1 MIGFDHA
8 ELRSYYEGLMELLA
22 RKEPTLAPDILEVP
36 VTEYTDRDRWE
47 REVNLLRTTPMMLAL
62 SSELPEPGSYW
73 AMRRLGV
80 PMILTRL
87 KSGEVRLFIN
97 ACRHRGAQVV
107 EDGKGK
113 QPRFTCIY
121 HAWTYGLDGK
131 LLALPEN
138 RIFGDVDKSC
148 LGLTELAVEE
158 RAGLI
163 WGMLT
168 PGTPLGLDEYLG
180 PQMADLLAK
189 CRLDRF
195 KVVNQIEL
203 PAANWKLAFEGYCE
217 SYHFISLHAKSFGS
231 FVIPNVLQF
240 DSFNSHTRFVT
251 PVLGI
256 EQNCDPSSINDL
268 KRYVQLAFTL
278 FPTTFFAF
286 ASDAAFAGEREA
298 GVEPVERI
306 FINQVLPGDSPETSI
321 TISRTVVSTDF
332 IGTPIEH
339 ETRHWSM
346 MTHKTVREEDYPVV
360 QSTQETLL
368 SGAQDH
374 FTVGRNEIA
383 IHHLHHTL
391 REALGDE
398 PLGEHQKADEMAK
411 SC

>member
-1 MIGFDHA
+1 MSGFEHA
-8 ELRSYYEGLMELLA
+8 ELRSQYDDLMGLVA
-22 RKEPTLAPDILEVP
+22 RKEPTLAPSILKVP
-36 VTEYTDRDRWE
+36 VTDYTDRDRWE
-47 REVNLLRTTPMMLAL
+47 REVKLLRNTPMMLAL

-73 AMRRLGV
+73 AMTRVGV

-97 ACRHRGAQVV
+97 ACRHRGAKVV
-107 EDGKGK
+107 EEGKGK

-138 RIFGDVDKSC
+138 RLFGDVDKC
-148 LGLTELAVEE
+148 DYGLTELAVEE

-168 PGTPLGLDEYLG
+168 PGKPLGLDEYLG
-180 PQMADLLAK
+180 PEMADLLTK

-231 FVIPNVLQF
+231 FVIPNVLKFDRLHTHTQF
-240 DSFNSHTRFVT
+240 LT

-256 EQNCDPSSINDL
+256 KERCDPSSTEDL
-268 KRYVQLAFTL
+268 KRYVQLAFTC

-286 ASDAAFAGEREA
+286 ASDTAFSAAKESGA
-298 GVEPVERI
+298 EPVERI

-321 TISRTVVSTDF
+321 TISRTVVSEDF
-332 IGTPIEH
+332 IGTPMEE
-339 ETRHWSM
+339 ETRHWST
-346 MTHKTVREEDYPVV
+346 MTHETVRKEDYPVV
-360 QSTQETLL
+360 QSTQSTLL

-383 IHHLHHTL
+383 IHHLHQTI
-391 REALGDE
+391 RAALGDE
-398 PLGEHQKADEMAK
+398 PLGK
-411 SC
+411 

>member
-1 MIGFDHA
+1 MIGFEHA
-8 ELRSYYEGLMELLA
+8 ELRSYYDELMELVA
-22 RKEPTLAPDILEVP
+22 RKEPTLAPEILKVP
-36 VTEYTDRDRWE
+36 VTDYTDRERWE
-47 REVNLLRTTPMMLAL
+47 REVKLLRTTPMMLAL

-73 AMRRLGV
+73 AMTRLGV
-80 PMILTRL
+80 PLLLTRL

-113 QPRFTCIY
+113 EPRFTCIY

-148 LGLTELAVEE
+148 YGLTELAVEE

-168 PGTPLGLDEYLG
+168 PGLPLDLDAYLG
-180 PQMADLLAK
+180 PQMTELLAK
-189 CRLDRF
+189 CRLERF
-195 KVVNQIEL
+195 HVVNQIEL

-231 FVIPNVLQF
+231 FVIPNVLKF
-240 DSFNSHTRFVT
+240 DSFNSHTQFLT

-256 EQNCDPSSINDL
+256 DKCDPSSTDDL
-268 KRYVQLAFTL
+268 KRYVQLAFTC

-286 ASDAAFAGEREA
+286 ASDTAFSSEREA

-332 IGTPIEH
+332 IGTPIEE

-360 QSTQETLL
+360 QSTQATLL

-374 FTVGRNEIA
+374 LTVGRNEIA
-383 IHHLHHTL
+383 IHHLHQAL
-391 REALGDE
+391 RQALDDE
-398 PLGEHQKADEMAK
+398 PLDEAQKMYDIA
-411 SC
+411 